1 MRTGAPGAEKP
12 AARIDG
18 EHYVDLSD
26 VVTDFDEAFFADE
39 GIERVRGMV
48 EARAAAGQVAELGG
62 ERVGAPI
69 ARPHQTLA
77 IGLNYRDHAEETG
90 QPVPDEPILF
100 TKPPNT
106 LIGPYDDVRIPRGAT
121 KRVCEVELGFVDGRR
136 SRYLDSPAEAW

>member
-1 MRTGAPGAEKP
+1 MYLMRTGAPGAEKP

-18 EHYVDLSD
+18 EHCVDLSD
-26 VVTDFDEAFFADE
+26 VVTDFDEAFFAGG
-39 GIERVRGMV
+39 GIERIRGIV
-48 EARAAAGQVAELGG
+48 EARAAAGQVAGLGG

-69 ARPHQTLA
+69 ARPHQILA

-121 KRVCEVELGFVDGRR
+121 KPDWEVELGVVCLL
-136 SRYLDSPAEAW
+136 YTSPSPRD